1 MDVFLFC
8 GINAV
13 EILGTVSFAVKLRL
27 TKCYLA
33 GRLCAPLIKLC
44 QSSLTPRPHSIE
56 SLVEQNTCITFF
68 PEYLVRE
75 QFVPP
80 CALFDAILETG

>member
-1 MDVFLFC
+1 MDAFLLC

-27 TKCYLA
+27 NKCYLA
-33 GRLCAPLIKLC
+33 GRVCAPLIKLC

-56 SLVEQNTCITFF
+56 SLVQPNTFISCCCFF
-68 PEYLVRE
+68 SSFWQKE

-80 CALFDAILETG
+80 CALFDAI